1 MVTDR
6 SYVMKLTVHFP
17 HMYKMTL
24 YKFHNFPTAKTTFT
38 ETVLF
43 RSIRTSYS
51 KMLHDEIS
59 LRFHYRGDSE
69 ADNIIM
75 ISS

>member
-43 RSIRTSYS
+43 LSIRTSYITW
-51 KMLHDEIS
+51 LQEYTQDDI
-59 LRFHYRGDSE
+59 
-69 ADNIIM
+69 
-75 ISS
+75 